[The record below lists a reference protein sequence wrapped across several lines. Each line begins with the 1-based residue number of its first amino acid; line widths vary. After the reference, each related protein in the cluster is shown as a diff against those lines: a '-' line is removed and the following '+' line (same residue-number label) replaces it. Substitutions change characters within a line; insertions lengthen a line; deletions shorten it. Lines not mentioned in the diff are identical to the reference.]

1 MQEKTEW
8 LKYYLEYCQKQKN
21 LNNKTIKA
29 YRIDLRQY
37 IDFLDSR
44 DLEITIQ
51 SVRTYIMILHDN
63 YQVRSIRRKVASI
76 KAWSN
81 FLFENQ
87 LIAENPFYHWHIKLR
102 QPTILPRTI
111 PLRVIESVLRAAHS
125 ETQQAITMSE
135 KRQAWRETA
144 VLELLFATGMRVS
157 EVCGL
162 QADDVDMFDQHVR
175 VYGKGSKER
184 MIQLENTEVLST
196 LRNYKKLEPS
206 QSGEPFFKNR
216 LAHPLSDQSVRL
228 IVKKYA
234 DKAGCHMHITPHM
247 FRHSFATLLLEADVD
262 IRYIQ
267 KFLGHSSISTTQIY
281 TFVAAA
287 KQRDILASRHP
298 RNKFT
303 LE

>member
-1 MQEKTEW
+1 MQEKTQW
-8 LKYYLEYCQKQKN
+8 MKYYLEYCKKQKN
-21 LNNKTIKA
+21 LNDKTIKA

-37 IDFLDSR
+37 ADFLDSR
-44 DLEITIQ
+44 DLEVTTQ
-51 SVRTYIMILHDN
+51 SVRAYIMFLHDS
-63 YQVRSIRRKVASI
+63 YQVRSIKRKVASI

-81 FLFENQ
+81 FLLENK
-87 LIAENPFYHWHIKLR
+87 LIAEDPFYHWHVRLR

-111 PLRVIESVLRAAHS
+111 PLRVVEAVLRAAHT
-125 ETQQAITMSE
+125 ETRQAETMAG

-157 EVCGL
+157 EMCGL
-162 QADDVDMFDQHVR
+162 QADDVDLLDRYVR

-184 MIQLENTEVLST
+184 MIHLENSEVLSALET
-196 LRNYKKLEPS
+196 YKQLEPS
-206 QSGEPFFKNR
+206 RSGEPFFKNR

-228 IVKKYA
+228 IVRKYA
-234 DKAGCHMHITPHM
+234 NKAGCCMRITPHM

-298 RNKFT
+298 RNNFSF
-303 LE
+303 E

>member
-1 MQEKTEW
+1 MAP
-8 LKYYLEYCQKQKN
+8 
-21 LNNKTIKA
+21 TIGRLA
-29 YRIDLRQY
+29 
-37 IDFLDSR
+37 LDNGFHGSIPG
-44 DLEITIQ
+44 DWVAPPPQNIQ
-51 SVRTYIMILHDN
+51 
-63 YQVRSIRRKVASI
+63 
-76 KAWSN
+76 
-81 FLFENQ
+81 
-87 LIAENPFYHWHIKLR
+87 R

-111 PLRVIESVLRAAHS
+111 PLRVVESVLRAAHN
-125 ETQQAITMSE
+125 ETQQAETIAG

-162 QADDVDMFDQHVR
+162 LADDVDLLDRYVR

-184 MIQLENTEVLST
+184 MIQLENAEVLSALGT
-196 LRNYKKLEPS
+196 YKELEPS

-216 LAHPLSDQSVRL
+216 LAHPLSDQSVRH
-228 IVKKYA
+228 IVCKYA
-234 DKAGCHMHITPHM
+234 DKAGCGMHITPHM

-298 RNKFT
+298 RNKFSF
-303 LE
+303 E

>member
-1 MQEKTEW
+1 MQEKAQW
-8 LKYYLEYCQKQKN
+8 MKYYLEYCKKQKN
-21 LNNKTIKA
+21 LNDKTIKA
-29 YRIDLRQY
+29 YRIDLKQY
-37 IDFLDSR
+37 IDFLTSR
-44 DLEITIQ
+44 NLEITTQ
-51 SVRTYIMILHDN
+51 SVRTYVMFLHDS
-63 YQVRSIRRKVASI
+63 YQVRSIKRKVASI
-76 KAWSN
+76 KAWSS
-81 FLFENQ
+81 FLLENQ
-87 LIAENPFYHWHIKLR
+87 LIEEDPFYHWHVRLR

-111 PLRVIESVLRAAHS
+111 PLRVVESVLRAAHN
-125 ETQQAITMSE
+125 ETQQAETIAG
-135 KRQAWRETA
+135 KRQAWREKA

-162 QADDVDMFDQHVR
+162 QADDVDLLDRYVR

-184 MIQLENTEVLST
+184 MIQLENAEVLNT
-196 LRNYKKLEPS
+196 LETYKELEPS

-216 LAHPLSDQSVRL
+216 LAHPLSDQSVRH
-228 IVKKYA
+228 IVCKYA
-234 DKAGCHMHITPHM
+234 DKAGCGMHITPHM

-298 RNKFT
+298 RNKFSF
-303 LE
+303 E

>member
-1 MQEKTEW
+1 MQEKTQW
-8 LKYYLEYCQKQKN
+8 MKYYLEYCQKQKN
-21 LNNKTIKA
+21 LNDKTIKA

-44 DLEITIQ
+44 DLEITVQ
-51 SVRTYIMILHDN
+51 SVRTYVMILHDN
-63 YQVRSIRRKVASI
+63 YQVRSIKRKIASI

-81 FLFENQ
+81 FLLENQ
-87 LIAENPFYHWHIKLR
+87 LIEENPFYHWHIRLR
-102 QPTILPRTI
+102 QPAILPRTI
-111 PLRVIESVLRAAHS
+111 PLRVIEAHN
-125 ETQQAITMSE
+125 ETQKATTITE

-162 QADDVDMFDQHVR
+162 QADDVDLLDRYVR
-175 VYGKGSKER
+175 IYGKGSKER

-196 LRNYKKLEPS
+196 LENYKKLEPS

-216 LAHPLSDQSVRL
+216 LANPLSDQSVRL
-228 IVKKYA
+228 IIRKYA
-234 DKAGCHMHITPHM
+234 DKAGCYMHITPHM